1 LSLEFGAAKSTFS
14 AKHKIDAIVNPEIS
28 AALAPFSPAD
38 FSDP

>member
-1 LSLEFGAAKSTFS
+1 MSNPHLFRRFYLLRRGIPPT
-14 AKHKIDAIVNPEIS
+14 IVNPEIS